1 MWVGQ
6 RCALWTWMR
15 APAHARIP
23 AQQRRAARHA
33 RRLLILRKHHTR
45 TAARTRSCVWV
56 YVCTCVC
63 ARALMCV
70 CVCLRASACVC
81 VRLRVCTRA
90 RTHACKP
97 AEAWVRGCVLVQL
110 GKWAS
115 GCARAFAPSTTEAL
129 THRLSAI
136 TACSSAHA
144 RKALLRFSM
153 EACTRVHQ
161 QK

>member
-1 MWVGQ
+1 M
-6 RCALWTWMR
+6 
-15 APAHARIP
+15 
-23 AQQRRAARHA
+23 
-33 RRLLILRKHHTR
+33 
-45 TAARTRSCVWV
+45 CVR
-56 YVCTCVC
+56 VCVR
-63 ARALMCV
+63 ARAHV
-70 CVCLRASACVC
+70 RVRVSACVC

-90 RTHACKP
+90 RTHARKLVGT
-97 AEAWVRGCVLVQL
+97 WVRGCVLVQL
-110 GKWAS
+110 GEWVS

>member
-45 TAARTRSCVWV
+45 TAARTRSCVRV

-63 ARALMCV
+63 ARARSCA
-70 CVCLRASACVC
+70 CACVC

-90 RTHACKP
+90 RTHARKL
-97 AEAWVRGCVLVQL
+97 AGTWVRGCVLVQL
-110 GKWAS
+110 GEWVS